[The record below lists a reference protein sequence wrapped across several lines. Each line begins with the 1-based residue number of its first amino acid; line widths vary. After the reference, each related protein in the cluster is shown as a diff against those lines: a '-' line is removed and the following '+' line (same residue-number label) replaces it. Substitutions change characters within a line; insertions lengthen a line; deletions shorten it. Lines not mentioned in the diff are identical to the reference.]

1 MTIPFENLVF
11 ELASYAIA
19 LAIIWKLARDPNR
32 FHLITFF
39 VAIVTTAT
47 IELFGVR
54 DGHGYYYGDFLLVIT
69 AVSPVI
75 LDFFGTT
82 GKDVPLV
89 IAVDWAI
96 IIFCLMR
103 LGDRLNLTWYWLPPL
118 LAMLAV
124 ILDFALDPI
133 AASSRLITTLG
144 DDCLASTAAGAA
156 EGIGYWVWC
165 IPDTPN
171 QFWFGVPIQNFYGW
185 FLVVAVFAYFLL
197 MAKRSTFSSSTSAQ
211 LAALLGAMTAS
222 VALFLLL
229 LGRFLTIDLGIWGW
243 TILGTLMFFGIVAL
257 VKAGKERRD
266 YSVDWWA
273 LIATLSIVVVSGFL
287 YLFYLASSVSTA
299 LVVGVAASLVV
310 SVALSLWLMFGKRLL
325 GQSAP

>member
-1 MTIPFENLVF
+1 MIPFENLVF
-11 ELASYAIA
+11 EIVSYAIA
-19 LAIIWKLARDPNR
+19 LVILWKLARDPNR
-32 FHLITFF
+32 FHLIAFL

-69 AVSPVI
+69 AVSPVV

-96 IIFCLMR
+96 IIFCLWR
-103 LGDRLNLTWYWLPPL
+103 LGERLNLSWYWLPPL

-124 ILDFALDPI
+124 LLDFALDPI
-133 AASSRLITTLG
+133 AASSRLVTTLG
-144 DDCLASTAAGAA
+144 DNCTLATEAGTA

-165 IPDTPN
+165 IPATPN

-197 MAKRSTFSSSTSAQ
+197 IAHRATYTSSTGAQ
-211 LAALLGAMTAS
+211 IAALLAAMAS
-222 VALFLLL
+222 SIALFLLL
-229 LGRFLTIDLGIWGW
+229 LGRFLSIDFGIWGW

-257 VKAGKERRD
+257 FLAGKDRRSYD
-266 YSVDWWA
+266 VDWWA
-273 LIATLSIVVVSGFL
+273 LIATIAIVLVSGFL
-287 YLFYLASSVSTA
+287 YLFYLSTSVSTG
-299 LVVGVAASLVV
+299 LVIGVAASLVA
-310 SVALSLWLMFGKRLL
+310 SVLLTLWLMFGKRLL
-325 GQSAP
+325 GQPVP